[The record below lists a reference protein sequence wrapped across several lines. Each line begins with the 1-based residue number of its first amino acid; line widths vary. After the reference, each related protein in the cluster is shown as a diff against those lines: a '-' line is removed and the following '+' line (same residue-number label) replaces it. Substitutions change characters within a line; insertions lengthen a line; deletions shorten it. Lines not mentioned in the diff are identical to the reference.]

1 MAPPANDGLIKKI
14 KTEFKSLLGI
24 ALYFWILFTLF
35 AFHKAILTNDR
46 NIGVQLGVAL
56 LNSKIM
62 AKVVFLGERTP
73 LSRKFLEKPLIF
85 TILAKSLIFSIV
97 LFIFRIFEEILIGL
111 WGGRTIHEILIED
124 HPKISNSN
132 GFVFIA
138 MACTIIFVA
147 LIPFFAYLEIE
158 EALGEETLRA
168 LLFRKKLKDFRKE
181 RSFRAAP
188 VTLLKGADAEA
199 SENQVDSPG
208 LWYATDAGEV
218 VGPITAKECQMA
230 FRDGVIDGA
239 TLVCLTEEDGWKPLR
254 EHLSIV

>member
-1 MAPPANDGLIKKI
+1 MAPVANDGLIKKI
-14 KTEFKSLLGI
+14 KTELKSLLGI
-24 ALYFWILFTLF
+24 ALYFWVLFTLF

-73 LSRKFLEKPLIF
+73 LSGKFLEKPLIF

-97 LFIFRIFEEILIGL
+97 LFIFRVFEEILIGL
-111 WGGRTIHEILIED
+111 WGGRTIHEILIVD
-124 HPKISNSN
+124 HPKISNSS
-132 GFVFIA
+132 GFIFIA

-168 LLFRKKLKDFRKE
+168 LLFRKKLKDFSKE
-181 RSFRAAP
+181 SISRAAP
-188 VTLLKGADAEA
+188 GNIVTGTDAEA
-199 SENQVDSPG
+199 SESQDDGSVF
-208 LWYATDAGEV
+208 WYATAAGEV
-218 VGPITAKECQMA
+218 VGPITAKECQIA
-230 FRDGVIDGA
+230 FRDGIIDA
-239 TLVCLTEEDGWKPLR
+239 STLVCIAEEDGWKPFG
-254 EHLSIV
+254 EYFSIR